1 MATSFGALCND
12 FYINQRLSL
21 KMDLPSRR
29 ETVLDLFDRVRKFRA
44 GMDKFR
50 RFDGELA
57 LESAPAD
64 GTYDW
69 VALRRTSIR
78 SGSVNPESLD
88 WAYDLHRTM
97 LEVSPYYLSI
107 SPLDIDYLELM
118 FGFDLEAHGNHDEI
132 VFDALLAESPMG
144 LLVDTESE
152 TPTDVQ
158 PFVSFALDEEQRYQA
173 NFEVKTRSVER
184 IVRSEKFEDEPIS
197 LFLSV
202 RHMGPVERIED
213 LPQVFRELARHT
225 ERLSSDKLIPQMLN
239 PISRAINSRSC

>member
-12 FYINQRLSL
+12 FYVNQRLSL
-21 KMDLPSRR
+21 KLDLPSRR
-29 ETVLDLFDRVRKFRA
+29 ETVLDLFDRLRKFRPQ
-44 GMDKFR
+44 MDKFR

-64 GTYDW
+64 GAYDW
-69 VALRRTSIR
+69 LALRRTSIR
-78 SGSVNPESLD
+78 SGSVNPDTLD
-88 WAYDLHRTM
+88 WAYELHRTV
-97 LEVSPYYLSI
+97 LEVSPYFLSI

-144 LLVDTESE
+144 SLIDTESE
-152 TPTDVQ
+152 TLTDVQ
-158 PFVSFALDEEQRYQA
+158 PFISFALDEDQRYLA
-173 NFEVKTRSVER
+173 NLEVKTRSVDR
-184 IVRSEKFEDEPIS
+184 PAHPDKFDDEPIS

-213 LPQVFRELARHT
+213 LVQVAGELARQT
-225 ERLSSDKLIPQMLN
+225 ERLTTDKLIPQLLN